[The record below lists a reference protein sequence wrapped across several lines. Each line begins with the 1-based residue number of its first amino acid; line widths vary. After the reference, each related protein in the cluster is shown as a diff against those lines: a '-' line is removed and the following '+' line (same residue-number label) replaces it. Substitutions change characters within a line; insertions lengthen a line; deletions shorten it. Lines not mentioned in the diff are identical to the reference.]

1 MTVCRSGLIAG
12 VLRRETLG
20 RRHRDRPPAGVHRV
34 IESGVQAR
42 AVWRVAERRVARDEH
57 VALPV
62 AVSNVDARVP
72 EPPHWKMHAGDLD
85 YRPAKYAIAWNSP
98 IGHDYLMSGGIRRV
112 IRPPFKHWWLVGVL
126 LLCGLVAVGWMARWS
141 AGFLAV
147 AGIVAV
153 LYAALPPME
162 AARQQML
169 GSKTASVS
177 TVRNAESMNDHSSGG
192 AMVWDT
198 RITPVVHA
206 LSMAINDLAV
216 IRNIAI
222 RSGISLAY
230 VPNMPDAE
238 SYWTAVLERAQDEG
252 DQRVDS
258 VLNEA
263 LVRTQ
268 NPSVRDAIEIYWKAR
283 GR

>member
-1 MTVCRSGLIAG
+1 
-12 VLRRETLG
+12 
-20 RRHRDRPPAGVHRV
+20 
-34 IESGVQAR
+34 
-42 AVWRVAERRVARDEH
+42 
-57 VALPV
+57 
-62 AVSNVDARVP
+62 
-72 EPPHWKMHAGDLD
+72 
-85 YRPAKYAIAWNSP
+85 
-98 IGHDYLMSGGIRRV
+98 
-112 IRPPFKHWWLVGVL
+112 
-126 LLCGLVAVGWMARWS
+126 
-141 AGFLAV
+141 
-147 AGIVAV
+147 
-153 LYAALPPME
+153 
-162 AARQQML
+162 
-169 GSKTASVS
+169 
-177 TVRNAESMNDHSSGG
+177 
-192 AMVWDT
+192 MVWDT